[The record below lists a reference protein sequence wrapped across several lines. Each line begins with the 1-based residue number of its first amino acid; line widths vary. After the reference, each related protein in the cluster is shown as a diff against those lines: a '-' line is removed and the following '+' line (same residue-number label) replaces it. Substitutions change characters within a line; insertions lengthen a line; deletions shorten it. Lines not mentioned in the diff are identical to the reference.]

1 MADNTRYESSG
12 ATNITVKKVNSI
24 LFQVLTLNLFMLI
37 AFVVV
42 MFLVMT
48 SMQRST
54 NTSIEMFGQM
64 MSLTQHE
71 AALKSDV
78 MSLYDQTTGYI
89 AADAVETKEALLPQ
103 IEVAKSTIQS
113 DISQLNQDFS
123 TFNDE
128 EATAQ
133 LKEISEQYS
142 RLTALI
148 DSAISRCDSG
158 DQDGAYTTLFDKAEI
173 QKIAIFHS
181 TKALDNAI
189 SNAASDTTDMMNE
202 LLQSGRVVVIVGM
215 IVILVLIIINFLISY
230 KNIVKKIRRISD
242 EVNDIISNIEQGKG
256 DLTARIQTKTKSELL
271 FITTGINHFI
281 ETLQGIMRDVKNGST
296 ILTSSSEE
304 VVSQLRIADDNVT
317 NTSAALEE
325 LSANMETLADTV
337 SSINGKVDA
346 VKSAA
351 QAITDEASTGTTT
364 ALSIKEEANTLKSRV
379 TNKKADAGKQM
390 ASLSDTLT
398 KSVKD
403 SEKVGQ
409 INELTNVILDI
420 ASQTNLLALNAS
432 IEAARAGEAGKGF
445 AVVATEISA
454 LADNSRKTAGTI
466 QEISN
471 EVTDAVNALAKNAQ
485 DALDFIN
492 GTVLGD
498 YDEFVDTGEKYEH
511 TADIMDDMLTSFT
524 QKADNLNDIMQEMV
538 ESIQM
543 ITTSIHESSSAISM
557 SAESSTEIVGGIKKI
572 SLAIDKNTDVTEQ
585 LSETTERFTSL

>member
-1 MADNTRYESSG
+1 MANNISYENPGSAG
-12 ATNITVKKVNSI
+12 ITVKKVNSI
-24 LFQVLTLNLFMLI
+24 LFQIMSLNLFMLI
-37 AFVVV
+37 AFV
-42 MFLVMT
+42 LVMMLVMS
-48 SMQRST
+48 SMQKTT
-54 NTSIEMFGQM
+54 NTSIQMFDSM

-71 AALKSDV
+71 ANLKSDV

-103 IEVAKSTIQS
+103 IEVAKSTIQA
-113 DISQLNQDFS
+113 DINQLNQDFAS
-123 TFNDE
+123 FNDE

-133 LKEISEQYS
+133 LKEISDQYS
-142 RLTALI
+142 RLSALI
-148 DSAISRCDSG
+148 DNAISRCDSG
-158 DQDGAYTTLFDKAEI
+158 DQAGAYTTLFDKAEI

-189 SNAASDTTDMMNE
+189 TNAASDTTNMMNE
-202 LLQSGRVVVIVGM
+202 LLKSGRVIVILGM
-215 IVILVLIIINFLISY
+215 VAILVLIIINFLISY
-230 KNIVKKIRRISD
+230 NNIVKKIRSISD
-242 EVNDIISNIEQGKG
+242 EVNEIISNIEKGQG
-256 DLTARIQTKTKSELL
+256 DLTARIKTKTKSELL
-271 FITTGINHFI
+271 FITSGINHFI
-281 ETLQGIMRDVKNGST
+281 ETLQGIMRDVKNGSI

-304 VVSQLRIADDNVT
+304 VVSQLRLADDNVT
-317 NTSAALEE
+317 NTSAALQE

-337 SSINGKVDA
+337 SSINGKVDD

-351 QAITDEASTGTTT
+351 QAITDEATNGTTT
-364 ALSIKEEANTLKSRV
+364 ALSIKEEANTLKARV
-379 TNKKADAGKQM
+379 THKKADAGNQM
-390 ASLSDTLT
+390 ATLSDTLT

-471 EVTDAVNALAKNAQ
+471 EVTEAVNALAKNAQ

-511 TADIMDDMLTSFT
+511 TADLMDDMLNSFT
-524 QKADNLNDIMQEMV
+524 EKADHLNDIMQEMV

-543 ITTSIHESSSAISM
+543 ITTSIQESSSAISM

-572 SLAIDKNTDVTEQ
+572 SVAIDKNTDVTEQ
-585 LSETTERFTSL
+585 LSETTEKFTSL